1 MLPRPRRP
9 HDQLLSTDAGATRSV
24 RSVVVAGIG
33 GLVLGHVLW
42 LLGIS
47 VATSAQ
53 SVSTA
58 VLIVSAILLAGAV
71 LAIYRSWR
79 SYQRAQWVRAAFL
92 GGLAVSPVLFTVIV
106 LGVTYL

>member
-9 HDQLLSTDAGATRSV
+9 HDQLLKTVGV
-24 RSVVVAGIG
+24 RQFVVAGVGGVLIG
-33 GLVLGHVLW
+33 HIVW

-47 VATSAQ
+47 IARRAP

-58 VLIVSAILLAGAV
+58 VLVLSAVLLLASGWLGYQAWQ
-71 LAIYRSWR
+71 R
-79 SYQRAQWVRAAFL
+79 YQREDLTPAAFL
-92 GGLAVSPVLFTVIV
+92 AGLTVSPVLFTVVV

>member
-9 HDQLLSTDAGATRSV
+9 HDQLLKTSRV
-24 RSVVVAGIG
+24 RQFVVAGVGGVLIG
-33 GLVLGHVLW
+33 HIVW

-47 VATSAQ
+47 IARRTP

-58 VLIVSAILLAGAV
+58 VLLLSVVLLLASGW
-71 LAIYRSWR
+71 LGYRAWQL
-79 SYQRAQWVRAAFL
+79 YQTKDLTRAAFL
-92 GGLAVSPVLFTVIV
+92 AGLTVSPVLFTVVV